1 MNDYY
6 AKKQCDPGCP
16 LCNALRMLDD
26 KWAMT
31 ILHHLDEPRCF
42 GELKQEVAGISGKM
56 LIQTLRNLEN
66 NKLVSRK
73 SYDEV
78 PSRVEYSLIK
88 KVFAPLT
95 SCRFLKILYR
105 KYLH

>member
-1 MNDYY
+1 MNNYY

-42 GELKQEVAGISGKM
+42 GELKREVTGISGKM

-66 NKLVSRK
+66 HKLVSRK

-88 KVFAPLT
+88 KGIRALDVMPI
-95 SCRFLKILYR
+95 LKDITP
-105 KYLH
+105 